1 MHDLA
6 CDATPSKT
14 VDLRLDEHTK
24 MRYAGR
30 GPHVGD
36 MQNSQ
41 APCPCSH
48 FLRQNSKA
56 TKSQIR
62 CGSTRAPD
70 RKPST
75 ARFRVTGSTKPEPH
89 KESRLKRSRTWTLR
103 RPLRIHEARGI
114 PKPCLGRSIK
124 CRGTRS

>member
-1 MHDLA
+1 MCVHKVKGAAPQRLVRAAPQAQVVATSVHDLA
-6 CDATPSKT
+6 CDATPSET
-14 VDLRLDEHTK
+14 VDLHLDEHTK
-24 MRYAGR
+24 MRYAGF

-48 FLRQNSKA
+48 FLRQNSNA

-75 ARFRVTGSTKPEPH
+75 ARFKATGSTKPEPH
-89 KESRLKRSRTWTLR
+89 KESRLKRSRT
-103 RPLRIHEARGI
+103 
-114 PKPCLGRSIK
+114 
-124 CRGTRS
+124 